1 MHSVGSPSEER
12 LPPAGLWR
20 LSIDRGVLVHRVS
33 RGRCRDQTPAGRK
46 GASSPAGRE
55 RRGSL
60 LRLHGCTIVERTGGT
75 AHELSCGTYH
85 LTVLCSSADCP
96 EAGWELARR
105 RALARAG
112 CTVLGSLGPSTYQVS
127 CGVHAFV
134 VFCNSV
140 ECYEVDTELTRRWQK
155 ALRSRHGCRLIRRL
169 GYPSSKCFAGIIA

>member
-1 MHSVGSPSEER
+1 MLCASAECPEAGAELRLRRDEEAWVRETER
-12 LPPAGLWR
+12 LQR
-20 LSIDRGVLVHRVS
+20 LEETLRRFYGCEVS
-33 RGRCRDQTPAGRK
+33 KRLEDFRFELICGDQQF
-46 GASSPAGRE
+46 
-55 RRGSL
+55 
-60 LRLHGCTIVERTGGT
+60 IVT
-75 AHELSCGTYH
+75 
-85 LTVLCSSADCP
+85 CSSADCP